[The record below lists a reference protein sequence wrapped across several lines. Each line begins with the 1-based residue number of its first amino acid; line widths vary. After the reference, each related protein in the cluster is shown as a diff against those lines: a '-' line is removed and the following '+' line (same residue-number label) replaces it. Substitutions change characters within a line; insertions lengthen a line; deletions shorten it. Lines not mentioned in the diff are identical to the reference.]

1 MNGEKTP
8 LIKKDGDPDKDY
20 GKLSIEESF
29 ELLDEIIE
37 KMEDEDITLEESFAA
52 FEEGMKVL
60 KSANSRIDE
69 VEKKVRVI
77 NENGELDEFQ

>member
-1 MNGEKTP
+1 MSAK
-8 LIKKDGDPDKDY
+8 KKDGDQDKDY